1 MRYEYQVVAAPKK
14 GEKLRGAKTPT
25 DRYAAALATVMNQMG
40 REGWEYLRSDAL
52 PSEERSGWTKRT
64 MVYHHVLV
72 FRRVLGE
79 MTLEVA
85 SANAPEGVTPPIGPA
100 RVG

>member
-14 GEKLRGAKTPT
+14 GEKLRGAKTPS
-25 DRYAAALATVMNQMG
+25 DRYAAALATIMNQMG
-40 REGWEYLRSDAL
+40 RDGWEYVRSDAL

-72 FRRVLGE
+72 FRRALAE
-79 MTLEVA
+79 TAPAPIATM
-85 SANAPEGVTPPIGPA
+85 PEGVTPVVGPA
-100 RVG
+100 RVV